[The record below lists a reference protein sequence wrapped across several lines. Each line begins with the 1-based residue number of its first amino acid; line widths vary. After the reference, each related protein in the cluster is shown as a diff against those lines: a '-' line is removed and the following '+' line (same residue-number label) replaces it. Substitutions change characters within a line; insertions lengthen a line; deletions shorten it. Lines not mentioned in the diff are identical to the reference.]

1 MFLQVDGA
9 MIWDMKSIAA
19 VGILLL
25 RVTSLPSVGPYSEFL
40 GKDRAVEGH
49 EEQYCTVRK
58 KKLDDTRDS
67 TAIDAAA
74 RL

>member
-1 MFLQVDGA
+1 MFLQADGA

-25 RVTSLPSVGPYSEFL
+25 RVTPLPSVGPYSEFL

-49 EEQYCTVRK
+49 EEQYGK
-58 KKLDDTRDS
+58 KKK
-67 TAIDAAA
+67 IG
-74 RL
+74 